1 MLKAFSANF
10 LTQLVFYL
18 AFNFQY
24 IITWMQVFRH
34 MPEVQV
40 FHDKWFSS
48 CFTIKL
54 YRNSAKKYCFQVFQN
69 FQHAPCNYSV
79 DVQWQMYH
87 KSISVTKLLVKY
99 LKYLI
104 HLWIILSNVFQ
115 LRNCSYC
122 PVIFDQSKQR
132 TQTR

>member
-40 FHDKWFSS
+40 FHDK
-48 CFTIKL
+48 
-54 YRNSAKKYCFQVFQN
+54 
-69 FQHAPCNYSV
+69 
-79 DVQWQMYH
+79 
-87 KSISVTKLLVKY
+87 
-99 LKYLI
+99 
-104 HLWIILSNVFQ
+104 
-115 LRNCSYC
+115 
-122 PVIFDQSKQR
+122 
-132 TQTR
+132 